1 MECASAKTRL
11 AVSLCAISNS
21 ERRELRGPG
30 VAMDATTKLTPLSDA
45 LAGDLSSDQL
55 AALEDALPTLLPL
68 LDDAEA
74 LKSRLKALGVAKL
87 GHRLKVFGVLQR
99 YEPPP
104 PPSESS
110 GFWER
115 IAAGSTEATR
125 PSTKWQRTAA

>member
-1 MECASAKTRL
+1 MEK
-11 AVSLCAISNS
+11 
-21 ERRELRGPG
+21 
-30 VAMDATTKLTPLSDA
+30 DATKLTPLSDA
-45 LAGDLSSDQL
+45 LAGDLSSDEL

-87 GHRLKVFGVLQR
+87 GHRLKVFSVLQR

-104 PPSESS
+104 PPSESG

-115 IAAGSTEATR
+115 IAAGSADAT
-125 PSTKWQRTAA
+125 AVAD